1 MNSEVK
7 NELKVKDI
15 GQVATTKMLS
25 QVIDFANLDSMP
37 LTNVEKQYAVGII
50 TNINKKIST
59 PDKDGR
65 RVEWQD
71 LDVKGYLNKSKAMQ
85 N

>member
-1 MNSEVK
+1 MNSETK

-50 TNINKKIST
+50 IKK
-59 PDKDGR
+59 
-65 RVEWQD
+65 
-71 LDVKGYLNKSKAMQ
+71 
-85 N
+85 